1 MSQIVSLLKDLW
13 CPLIKKKL
21 LFFLLQIALFLV
33 FQRHCDKSWPRHFYP
48 SESEVA
54 LLYKKAIEK
63 YFKMS
68 FESALL
74 KYWPEGWQLFGKKEN
89 FSTFFCTLKAREI
102 KKIDFAFLQ
111 RIPFLSSGEFN
122 MCILQ
127 IYFFRQI
134 TTFIKVPTDFIF
146 WLQTL

>member
-1 MSQIVSLLKDLW
+1 MFQIVSLLKDLW
-13 CPLIKKKL
+13 CPFIVKNVA
-21 LFFLLQIALFLV
+21 FFPSSNSTYLV

-74 KYWPEGWQLFGKKEN
+74 KYWPEGWQLFGKKRE
-89 FSTFFCTLKAREI
+89 FFDIFLHSKGARS
-102 KKIDFAFLQ
+102 KKL
-111 RIPFLSSGEFN
+111 
-122 MCILQ
+122 ILHFYRGFHFYPLGNL
-127 IYFFRQI
+127 IC
-134 TTFIKVPTDFIF
+134 VV
-146 WLQTL
+146 L

>member
-1 MSQIVSLLKDLW
+1 MFQIVSLLKYLW
-13 CPLIKKKL
+13 CPFIKQNVA
-21 LFFLLQIALFLV
+21 FFPPSNSTYLE

-89 FSTFFCTLKAREI
+89 FSTFFCTLKARDQ
-102 KKIDFAFLQ
+102 K
-111 RIPFLSSGEFN
+111 N
-122 MCILQ
+122 
-127 IYFFRQI
+127 
-134 TTFIKVPTDFIF
+134 
-146 WLQTL
+146 